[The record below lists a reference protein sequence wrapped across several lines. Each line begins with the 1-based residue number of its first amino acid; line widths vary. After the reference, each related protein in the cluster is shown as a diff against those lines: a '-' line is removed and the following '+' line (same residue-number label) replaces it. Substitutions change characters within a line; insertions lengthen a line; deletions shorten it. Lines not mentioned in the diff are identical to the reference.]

1 MATGNVKP
9 LDVISEEQYEKIK
22 EKQDWR
28 NILSISFNWLQMAVA
43 MVFFFYYPNVVTFL
57 LALVIIG
64 SKQFALAVLA
74 HDAAH
79 NLLFSNNKVNDWAGQ
94 WFCAYPIFQDN
105 RVYRP
110 YHLKHHR
117 HTETEEDPDLVLSA
131 PFPITKKSFTRKV
144 FRDLTGITGFRRYG
158 GSLYSIFKTQGD
170 NFFIK
175 ISKTS
180 NKLYGFLISNFV
192 IFILI
197 STTMHWSLFLLLWW
211 LPSFTYYSLIIRIR
225 NISEHGV
232 TPGNNY
238 FDNTRTTKSTI
249 LTRFLMV
256 PHNVNYH
263 LEHHL
268 FTRCPWYNLPKA
280 HEMLINN
287 GHLDKMC
294 VENSYR
300 DVLRKAVGASQ

>member
-1 MATGNVKP
+1 MATSSVKP
-9 LDVISEEQYEKIK
+9 LEVISKEQYEEIK
-22 EKQDWR
+22 DKQDWR
-28 NILSISFNWLQMAVA
+28 NVLSISSNWLQMSAA
-43 MVFFFYYPNVVTFL
+43 MALFFFYPNVITFL
-57 LALVIIG
+57 VALVIIG
-64 SKQFALAVLA
+64 SRQFALAVLA

-79 NLLFSNNKVNDWAGQ
+79 NLLFANNKVNDWAGQ

-117 HTETEEDPDLVLSA
+117 HTETDDDPDLVLSS
-131 PFPITKKSFTRKV
+131 PFPITKRSFIRKV
-144 FRDLTGITGFRRYG
+144 FRDLTGITGVKRYW
-158 GSLYSIFKTQGD
+158 GSLSSIFRTKGD
-170 NFFIK
+170 NVFNK

-180 NKLYGFLISNFV
+180 NKLHGFLISNLI

-225 NISEHGV
+225 NISEHAV
-232 TPGNNY
+232 TPGNND
-238 FDNTRTTKSTI
+238 FDNTRTTKSTV

-280 HEMLINN
+280 HSMMIEN
-287 GHLDKMC
+287 GYEDKMC
-294 VENSYR
+294 LETSYKK
-300 DVLRKAVGASQ
+300 VLSKAVSA

>member
-1 MATGNVKP
+1 MATSSVKP
-9 LDVISEEQYEKIK
+9 LEVISKEQYEEIK

-28 NILSISFNWLQMAVA
+28 NVLSISSNWLQMSAA
-43 MVFFFYYPNVVTFL
+43 MALFFFYPNVITFL
-57 LALVIIG
+57 VALVIIG
-64 SKQFALAVLA
+64 SRQFALAVLA

-79 NLLFSNNKVNDWAGQ
+79 NLLFANNKVNDWAGQ

-117 HTETEEDPDLVLSA
+117 HTETDDDPDLVLSS
-131 PFPITKKSFTRKV
+131 PFPITKRSFIRKV
-144 FRDLTGITGFRRYG
+144 FRDLTGITGVKRYW
-158 GSLYSIFKTQGD
+158 GSLSSIFRTKGD
-170 NFFIK
+170 NVFNK

-180 NKLYGFLISNFV
+180 NKLHGFLISNLI

-225 NISEHGV
+225 NISEHAV
-232 TPGNNY
+232 TPGNND
-238 FDNTRTTKSTI
+238 FDNTRTTKSTV

-280 HEMLINN
+280 HSMMIEN
-287 GHLDKMC
+287 GYEDKMC
-294 VENSYR
+294 LETSYKN
-300 DVLRKAVGASQ
+300 VLLKAVSA

>member
-1 MATGNVKP
+1 MAISSVKP
-9 LDVISEEQYEKIK
+9 LEVISKEQYEEIK

-28 NILSISFNWLQMAVA
+28 NVLSISSNWLQMSAA
-43 MVFFFYYPNVVTFL
+43 MALFFFYPNVITFL
-57 LALVIIG
+57 VALVIIG
-64 SKQFALAVLA
+64 SRQFALAVLA

-79 NLLFSNNKVNDWAGQ
+79 NLLFENNKVNDLAGQ

-117 HTETEEDPDLVLSA
+117 HTETEDDPDLVLSS
-131 PFPITKKSFTRKV
+131 PFPITKKSFIRKI
-144 FRDLTGITGFRRYG
+144 FRDLTGITGVKRYW
-158 GSLYSIFKTQGD
+158 GSLSSIFRTKGD
-170 NFFIK
+170 NVFNK

-180 NKLYGFLISNFV
+180 NKIHGFLISNLI

-225 NISEHGV
+225 NISEHAV
-232 TPGNNY
+232 TPGNDD
-238 FDNTRTTKSTI
+238 FDNTRTTKSTV

-280 HEMLINN
+280 HSMMIEN
-287 GHLDKMC
+287 GYEDKMC
-294 VENSYR
+294 IETSYKN
-300 DVLRKAVGASQ
+300 VLLKAVSA

>member
-1 MATGNVKP
+1 MATSSVKP
-9 LDVISEEQYEKIK
+9 LEVISKEQYEEIK

-28 NILSISFNWLQMAVA
+28 NVLSISSNWLQMSSA
-43 MVFFFYYPNVVTFL
+43 MALFFIYPNVITFL
-57 LALVIIG
+57 VALVIIG
-64 SKQFALAVLA
+64 SRQFALAVLA
-74 HDAAH
+74 HEAAH
-79 NLLFSNNKVNDWAGQ
+79 NLLFANNKVNDWAGQ

-117 HTETEEDPDLVLSA
+117 HTETEDDPDLVLSS
-131 PFPITKKSFTRKV
+131 PFPINKRSFIRKV
-144 FRDLTGITGFRRYG
+144 FRDLTGITGVRRYW
-158 GSLYSIFKTQGD
+158 GSLSSIFRTKGD
-170 NFFIK
+170 NVFDK

-180 NKLYGFLISNFV
+180 NKLHGFLISNV
-192 IFILI
+192 IIFILI

-225 NISEHGV
+225 NISEHAV
-232 TPGNNY
+232 TPGNND
-238 FDNTRTTKSTI
+238 FDNTRTTKSTV
-249 LTRFLMV
+249 LTRFFMV

-280 HEMLINN
+280 HSMMIEN
-287 GHLDKMC
+287 GYEDKMC
-294 VENSYR
+294 LETSYKN
-300 DVLRKAVGASQ
+300 VLLKAMSA

>member
-1 MATGNVKP
+1 MATSSVKP
-9 LDVISEEQYEKIK
+9 LEVISKEQYEEIK
-22 EKQDWR
+22 DKQDWR
-28 NILSISFNWLQMAVA
+28 NVLSISSNWLQMSAA
-43 MVFFFYYPNVVTFL
+43 MALFFFYPNVITFL
-57 LALVIIG
+57 VALVIIG
-64 SKQFALAVLA
+64 SRQFALAVLA

-79 NLLFSNNKVNDWAGQ
+79 NLLFANNKVNDWAGQ

-117 HTETEEDPDLVLSA
+117 HTETEDDPDLVLSA
-131 PFPITKKSFTRKV
+131 PFPITKRSFIRKV
-144 FRDLTGITGFRRYG
+144 FRDLTGITGVKRYW
-158 GSLYSIFKTQGD
+158 GSLSSIFRTKGD
-170 NFFIK
+170 NVFNK

-180 NKLYGFLISNFV
+180 NKLHGFLISNLI

-225 NISEHGV
+225 NISEHAV
-232 TPGNNY
+232 TPGNND
-238 FDNTRTTKSTI
+238 FDNTRTTKSTV

-280 HEMLINN
+280 HSMMIEN
-287 GHLDKMC
+287 GYEDKMC
-294 VENSYR
+294 LETSYKN
-300 DVLRKAVGASQ
+300 VLLKAVSA

>member
-1 MATGNVKP
+1 MATSSVKP
-9 LDVISEEQYEKIK
+9 LEVISKEQYEEIK

-28 NILSISFNWLQMAVA
+28 NVLSISSNWLQMSAA
-43 MVFFFYYPNVVTFL
+43 MTLFFFYPNVITFL
-57 LALVIIG
+57 VALVIIG
-64 SKQFALAVLA
+64 SRQFALAVLA

-79 NLLFSNNKVNDWAGQ
+79 NLLFINNKVNDWAGQ

-117 HTETEEDPDLVLSA
+117 HTETEDDPDLVLST
-131 PFPITKKSFTRKV
+131 PFPITKRSFIRKI
-144 FRDLTGITGFRRYG
+144 FRDLTGITGVKRYW
-158 GSLYSIFKTQGD
+158 GSLSSIFRTKGD
-170 NFFIK
+170 NVFNK

-180 NKLYGFLISNFV
+180 NKLHGFLISNLIV
-192 IFILI
+192 FILI

-225 NISEHGV
+225 NISEHAV
-232 TPGNNY
+232 TPGNDD
-238 FDNTRTTKSTI
+238 FDNTRTTKSTV

-280 HEMLINN
+280 HSMMIEN
-287 GHLDKMC
+287 GYEDKMC
-294 VENSYR
+294 LETSYKK
-300 DVLRKAVGASQ
+300 VLSKAVSA

>member
-1 MATGNVKP
+1 MATSSVKP
-9 LDVISEEQYEKIK
+9 LEVISKEQYEEIK

-28 NILSISFNWLQMAVA
+28 NVLSISSNWLQMSSA
-43 MVFFFYYPNVVTFL
+43 MVLFFFYPNVLTFL
-57 LALVIIG
+57 VALVIIG
-64 SKQFALAVLA
+64 SRQFALAVLA

-117 HTETEEDPDLVLSA
+117 HTETEDDPDLALSS
-131 PFPITKKSFTRKV
+131 PFPITKRSFIRKV
-144 FRDLTGITGFRRYG
+144 FRDLTGITGVRRYW
-158 GSLYSIFKTQGD
+158 GSLSSIFRTKGD
-170 NFFIK
+170 NVFNK

-180 NKLYGFLISNFV
+180 NKLHGFLISNLI

-225 NISEHGV
+225 NISEHAV
-232 TPGNNY
+232 TPGNND
-238 FDNTRTTKSTI
+238 FDNTRTTKSTV

-268 FTRCPWYNLPKA
+268 FTRCPWYNLPRA
-280 HEMLINN
+280 HSMMIEN
-287 GHLDKMC
+287 GYEDKMC
-294 VENSYR
+294 LETSYKN
-300 DVLRKAVGASQ
+300 VLLKAMSA

>member
-1 MATGNVKP
+1 MATSSVKP
-9 LDVISEEQYEKIK
+9 LEVISKEQYEEIK

-28 NILSISFNWLQMAVA
+28 NVLSISSNWLQMSAA
-43 MVFFFYYPNVVTFL
+43 MALFFFYPNVITFL
-57 LALVIIG
+57 VSLVIIG
-64 SKQFALAVLA
+64 SRQFALAVLA

-79 NLLFSNNKVNDWAGQ
+79 NLLFANNKVNDWAGQ

-117 HTETEEDPDLVLSA
+117 HTETDDDPDLVLSS
-131 PFPITKKSFTRKV
+131 PFPITKRSFIRKV
-144 FRDLTGITGFRRYG
+144 FRDLTGITGVKRYW
-158 GSLYSIFKTQGD
+158 GSLSSIFRTKGD
-170 NFFIK
+170 NVFNK

-180 NKLYGFLISNFV
+180 NKLHGFLISNLI

-225 NISEHGV
+225 NISEHAV
-232 TPGNNY
+232 TPGNND
-238 FDNTRTTKSTI
+238 FDNTRTTKSTV

-280 HEMLINN
+280 HSMMIEN
-287 GHLDKMC
+287 GYEDKMC
-294 VENSYR
+294 LETSYKK
-300 DVLRKAVGASQ
+300 VLLKAVSA

>member
-1 MATGNVKP
+1 MATSSVKP
-9 LDVISEEQYEKIK
+9 LEVISKEQYEEIK

-28 NILSISFNWLQMAVA
+28 NVLSISSNWLQMSAA
-43 MVFFFYYPNVVTFL
+43 MTLFFFYPNVITFL
-57 LALVIIG
+57 VALVIIG
-64 SKQFALAVLA
+64 SRQFALAVLA

-79 NLLFSNNKVNDWAGQ
+79 NLLFENNKVNDWAGQ

-117 HTETEEDPDLVLSA
+117 HTETDDDPDLVLSS
-131 PFPITKKSFTRKV
+131 PFPITKRSFIRKV
-144 FRDLTGITGFRRYG
+144 FRDLTGITGVKRYW
-158 GSLYSIFKTQGD
+158 GSLSSIFRTKGD
-170 NFFIK
+170 NVFNK

-180 NKLYGFLISNFV
+180 NKLHGFLISNLIIFV
-192 IFILI
+192 LI

-225 NISEHGV
+225 NISEHAV
-232 TPGNNY
+232 TPGNND
-238 FDNTRTTKSTI
+238 FDNTRTTKSTV

-280 HEMLINN
+280 HSMMIEN
-287 GHLDKMC
+287 GYEDKMC
-294 VENSYR
+294 LETSYKK
-300 DVLRKAVGASQ
+300 VLLKAVSA

>member
-1 MATGNVKP
+1 MATSSVKP
-9 LDVISEEQYEKIK
+9 LEVISKEQYEEIK

-28 NILSISFNWLQMAVA
+28 NVLSISSNWLQMSAVMA
-43 MVFFFYYPNVVTFL
+43 LFFFYPNVITFL
-57 LALVIIG
+57 VALVIIG
-64 SKQFALAVLA
+64 SRQFALAVLA

-79 NLLFSNNKVNDWAGQ
+79 NLLFANNKVNDWAGQ

-117 HTETEEDPDLVLSA
+117 HTETDDDPDLVLSS
-131 PFPITKKSFTRKV
+131 PFPITKRSFIRKV
-144 FRDLTGITGFRRYG
+144 FRDLTGITGVKRYW
-158 GSLYSIFKTQGD
+158 GSLSSIFRTKGD
-170 NFFIK
+170 NVFNK

-180 NKLYGFLISNFV
+180 NKLHGFLISNLIIFV
-192 IFILI
+192 LI

-225 NISEHGV
+225 NISEHAV
-232 TPGNNY
+232 TPGNND
-238 FDNTRTTKSTI
+238 FDNTRTTKSTVM
-249 LTRFLMV
+249 TRFLMV

-280 HEMLINN
+280 HSMMIEN
-287 GHLDKMC
+287 GYEDKMC
-294 VENSYR
+294 LETSYKK
-300 DVLRKAVGASQ
+300 VLLKAVSA

>member
-1 MATGNVKP
+1 MATSSVKP
-9 LDVISEEQYEKIK
+9 LEVISKEQYEEIK

-28 NILSISFNWLQMAVA
+28 NVLSISSNWLQMSAA
-43 MVFFFYYPNVVTFL
+43 MTLFFFYPNVITFL
-57 LALVIIG
+57 VALVIIG
-64 SKQFALAVLA
+64 SRQFALAVLA

-79 NLLFSNNKVNDWAGQ
+79 NLLFENNKVNDWAGQ

-117 HTETEEDPDLVLSA
+117 HTETDDDPDLVLSS
-131 PFPITKKSFTRKV
+131 PFPITKRSFIRKV
-144 FRDLTGITGFRRYG
+144 FRDLTGITGVRRYW
-158 GSLYSIFKTQGD
+158 GSLSSIFRTKGD
-170 NFFIK
+170 NVFNK

-180 NKLYGFLISNFV
+180 NKLHGFLISNLIIFV
-192 IFILI
+192 LI

-225 NISEHGV
+225 NISEHAV
-232 TPGNNY
+232 TPGNND
-238 FDNTRTTKSTI
+238 FDNTRTTKSTV

-280 HEMLINN
+280 HSMMIEN
-287 GHLDKMC
+287 GYEDKMC
-294 VENSYR
+294 LETSYKK
-300 DVLRKAVGASQ
+300 VLSKAVSA

>member
-1 MATGNVKP
+1 MAISSVKP
-9 LDVISEEQYEKIK
+9 LEVISKEQYEEIK

-28 NILSISFNWLQMAVA
+28 NVLSISSNWLQMSAA
-43 MVFFFYYPNVVTFL
+43 MALFFFYPNVITFL
-57 LALVIIG
+57 VALVIIG
-64 SKQFALAVLA
+64 SRQFALAVLA

-79 NLLFSNNKVNDWAGQ
+79 NLLFENNKVNDLAGQ

-117 HTETEEDPDLVLSA
+117 HTETEDDPDLVLST
-131 PFPITKKSFTRKV
+131 PFPITKRSFIRKI
-144 FRDLTGITGFRRYG
+144 FRDLTGITGVKRYW
-158 GSLYSIFKTQGD
+158 GSLSSIFRTKGD
-170 NFFIK
+170 NVFNK

-180 NKLYGFLISNFV
+180 NKLHGFLISNLI

-225 NISEHGV
+225 NISEHAV
-232 TPGNNY
+232 TPGNDD
-238 FDNTRTTKSTI
+238 FDNTRTTKSTV

-280 HEMLINN
+280 HSMMIEN
-287 GHLDKMC
+287 GYEDKMC
-294 VENSYR
+294 LETSYKN
-300 DVLRKAVGASQ
+300 VLLKAVSA

>member
-1 MATGNVKP
+1 MATSSVKP
-9 LDVISEEQYEKIK
+9 LEVISKEQYEEIK

-28 NILSISFNWLQMAVA
+28 NVLSISSNWLQMSSA
-43 MVFFFYYPNVVTFL
+43 MALFFFYPNVLTFL
-57 LALVIIG
+57 VALVIIG
-64 SKQFALAVLA
+64 SRQFALAVLA

-117 HTETEEDPDLVLSA
+117 HTETEDDPDLVLSS
-131 PFPITKKSFTRKV
+131 PFPINKRSFIRKV
-144 FRDLTGITGFRRYG
+144 FRDLTGITGVRRYW
-158 GSLYSIFKTQGD
+158 GSLSSIFRTKGD
-170 NFFIK
+170 NVFDK

-180 NKLYGFLISNFV
+180 NKLHGFLISNV
-192 IFILI
+192 IIFILI

-225 NISEHGV
+225 NISEHAV
-232 TPGNNY
+232 TPGNND
-238 FDNTRTTKSTI
+238 FDNTRTTKSTV

-280 HEMLINN
+280 HSMMIEN
-287 GHLDKMC
+287 GYEDKMC
-294 VENSYR
+294 LETSYKN
-300 DVLRKAVGASQ
+300 VLLKAMSA

>member
-1 MATGNVKP
+1 M
-9 LDVISEEQYEKIK
+9 Y
-22 EKQDWR
+22 
-28 NILSISFNWLQMAVA
+28 LSISSNWLQMSSA
-43 MVFFFYYPNVVTFL
+43 MALFFFYPNVLTFL
-57 LALVIIG
+57 VALVIIG
-64 SKQFALAVLA
+64 SRQFALAVLA

-117 HTETEEDPDLVLSA
+117 HTETEDDPDLVLSS
-131 PFPITKKSFTRKV
+131 PFPINKRSFIRKV
-144 FRDLTGITGFRRYG
+144 FRDLTGITGVRRYW
-158 GSLYSIFKTQGD
+158 GSLSSIFRTKGD
-170 NFFIK
+170 NVFDK

-180 NKLYGFLISNFV
+180 NKLHGFLISNV
-192 IFILI
+192 IIFILI

-225 NISEHGV
+225 NISEHAV
-232 TPGNNY
+232 TPGNND
-238 FDNTRTTKSTI
+238 FDNTRTTKSTV
-249 LTRFLMV
+249 LTRFFMV

-280 HEMLINN
+280 HSMMIEN
-287 GHLDKMC
+287 GYEDKMC
-294 VENSYR
+294 LETSYKN
-300 DVLRKAVGASQ
+300 VLLKAMSA

>member
-1 MATGNVKP
+1 MAVSSVKP
-9 LDVISEEQYEKIK
+9 LEVISKEQYEEIK

-28 NILSISFNWLQMAVA
+28 NVLSISSNWLQMSSA
-43 MVFFFYYPNVVTFL
+43 MALFFFYPNVLTFL
-57 LALVIIG
+57 VALVIIG
-64 SKQFALAVLA
+64 SRQFALAVLA

-117 HTETEEDPDLVLSA
+117 HTETEDDPDLVLSS
-131 PFPITKKSFTRKV
+131 PFPINKRSFIRKV
-144 FRDLTGITGFRRYG
+144 FRDLTGITGVRRYW
-158 GSLYSIFKTQGD
+158 GSLSSIFRTKGD
-170 NFFIK
+170 NVFDK

-180 NKLYGFLISNFV
+180 NKLHGFLISNV
-192 IFILI
+192 IIFILI

-225 NISEHGV
+225 NISEHAV
-232 TPGNNY
+232 TPGNND
-238 FDNTRTTKSTI
+238 FDNTRTTKSTV
-249 LTRFLMV
+249 LTRFFMV

-280 HEMLINN
+280 HSMMIEN
-287 GHLDKMC
+287 GYEDKMC
-294 VENSYR
+294 LETSYKN
-300 DVLRKAVGASQ
+300 VLLKAMSA

>member
-1 MATGNVKP
+1 MATSSVKP
-9 LDVISEEQYEKIK
+9 LEVISKEQYEEIK

-28 NILSISFNWLQMAVA
+28 NVLSISSNWLQMSSA
-43 MVFFFYYPNVVTFL
+43 MALFFFYPNVLTFL
-57 LALVIIG
+57 VALVIIG
-64 SKQFALAVLA
+64 SRQFALAVLA

-79 NLLFSNNKVNDWAGQ
+79 NLLFANNKVNDWAGQ

-117 HTETEEDPDLVLSA
+117 HTETEDDPDLVLSS
-131 PFPITKKSFTRKV
+131 PFPITKRSFIRKV
-144 FRDLTGITGFRRYG
+144 FRDLTGITGVRRYW
-158 GSLYSIFKTQGD
+158 GSLSSIFRTKGD
-170 NFFIK
+170 NVFNK

-180 NKLYGFLISNFV
+180 NKLHGFLISNLI

-225 NISEHGV
+225 NISEHAV
-232 TPGNNY
+232 TPGNND
-238 FDNTRTTKSTI
+238 FDNTRTTKSTV

-280 HEMLINN
+280 HSMMIEN
-287 GHLDKMC
+287 GYEDKMC
-294 VENSYR
+294 LETSYKN
-300 DVLRKAVGASQ
+300 VLLKAMSA

>member
-1 MATGNVKP
+1 MATSSVKP
-9 LDVISEEQYEKIK
+9 LEVISKEQYEEIK

-28 NILSISFNWLQMAVA
+28 NVLSISSNWLQMSSA
-43 MVFFFYYPNVVTFL
+43 MALFFFYPNVLTFVV
-57 LALVIIG
+57 ALVIIG
-64 SKQFALAVLA
+64 SRQFALAVLA

-117 HTETEEDPDLVLSA
+117 HTETEDDPDLVLSS
-131 PFPITKKSFTRKV
+131 PFPINKRSFIRKV
-144 FRDLTGITGFRRYG
+144 FRDLTGITGVRRYW
-158 GSLYSIFKTQGD
+158 GSLSSIFRTKGD
-170 NFFIK
+170 NVFDK

-180 NKLYGFLISNFV
+180 NKLHGFLISNV
-192 IFILI
+192 IIFILI

-225 NISEHGV
+225 NISEHAV
-232 TPGNNY
+232 TPGNND
-238 FDNTRTTKSTI
+238 FDNTRTTKSTV
-249 LTRFLMV
+249 LTRFFMV

-280 HEMLINN
+280 HSMMIEN
-287 GHLDKMC
+287 GYEDKMC
-294 VENSYR
+294 LETSYKN
-300 DVLRKAVGASQ
+300 VLLKAMSA

>member
-1 MATGNVKP
+1 MATSSVKP
-9 LDVISEEQYEKIK
+9 LEVISKEQYEEIK

-28 NILSISFNWLQMAVA
+28 NVLSISSNWLQMSAA
-43 MVFFFYYPNVVTFL
+43 MALFFFYPNVITFL
-57 LALVIIG
+57 VALVIIG
-64 SKQFALAVLA
+64 SRQFALAVLA

-79 NLLFSNNKVNDWAGQ
+79 NLLFANNKVNDWAGQ

-117 HTETEEDPDLVLSA
+117 HTETEDDPDLVLST
-131 PFPITKKSFTRKV
+131 PFPITKRSFIRKV
-144 FRDLTGITGFRRYG
+144 FRDLTGITGVKRYW
-158 GSLYSIFKTQGD
+158 GSLSSIFRTKGD
-170 NFFIK
+170 NVFNK

-180 NKLYGFLISNFV
+180 NKLHGFLISNLI

-225 NISEHGV
+225 NISEHAV
-232 TPGNNY
+232 TPGNND
-238 FDNTRTTKSTI
+238 FDNTRTTKSTV

-280 HEMLINN
+280 HSMMIEN
-287 GHLDKMC
+287 GYEDKMC
-294 VENSYR
+294 LETSYKK
-300 DVLRKAVGASQ
+300 VLLKAVSA

>member
-1 MATGNVKP
+1 MSAAMA
-9 LDVISEEQYEKIK
+9 L
-22 EKQDWR
+22 
-28 NILSISFNWLQMAVA
+28 
-43 MVFFFYYPNVVTFL
+43 FFFYPNVITFL
-57 LALVIIG
+57 VALVIIG
-64 SKQFALAVLA
+64 SRQFALAVLA

-79 NLLFSNNKVNDWAGQ
+79 NLLFANNKVNDWAGQ

-117 HTETEEDPDLVLSA
+117 HTETDDDPDLVLSS
-131 PFPITKKSFTRKV
+131 PFPITKRSFIRKV
-144 FRDLTGITGFRRYG
+144 FRDLTGITGVKRYW
-158 GSLYSIFKTQGD
+158 GSLSSIFRTKGD
-170 NFFIK
+170 NVFNK

-180 NKLYGFLISNFV
+180 NKLHGFLISNLIIFV
-192 IFILI
+192 LI

-225 NISEHGV
+225 NISEHAV
-232 TPGNNY
+232 TPGNND
-238 FDNTRTTKSTI
+238 FDNTRTTKSTV

-280 HEMLINN
+280 HSMMIEN
-287 GHLDKMC
+287 GYEDKMC
-294 VENSYR
+294 LETSYKK
-300 DVLRKAVGASQ
+300 VLLKAVSA

>member
-1 MATGNVKP
+1 MAVTSVKP
-9 LDVISEEQYEKIK
+9 LEVISKEQYEEIK

-28 NILSISFNWLQMAVA
+28 NVLSISSNWLQMSGA
-43 MVFFFYYPNVVTFL
+43 MALFFFYPNVLTFL
-57 LALVIIG
+57 VALVIIG
-64 SKQFALAVLA
+64 SRQFALAVLA

-117 HTETEEDPDLVLSA
+117 HTETEDDPDLVLSS
-131 PFPITKKSFTRKV
+131 PFPINKRSFIRKV
-144 FRDLTGITGFRRYG
+144 FRDLTGITGVRRYW
-158 GSLYSIFKTQGD
+158 GSLSSIFRTKGD
-170 NFFIK
+170 NVFDK

-180 NKLYGFLISNFV
+180 NKLHGFLISNV
-192 IFILI
+192 IIFILI

-225 NISEHGV
+225 NISEHAV
-232 TPGNNY
+232 TPGNND
-238 FDNTRTTKSTI
+238 FDNTRTTKSTV
-249 LTRFLMV
+249 LTRFFMV

-280 HEMLINN
+280 HSMMIEN
-287 GHLDKMC
+287 GYEDKMC
-294 VENSYR
+294 LETSYKN
-300 DVLRKAVGASQ
+300 VLLKAMSA

>member
-1 MATGNVKP
+1 MATSSVKP
-9 LDVISEEQYEKIK
+9 LEVISKEQYEEIK

-28 NILSISFNWLQMAVA
+28 NVLSISSNWLQMSAA
-43 MVFFFYYPNVVTFL
+43 MALFFFYPNVITFL
-57 LALVIIG
+57 VALVIIG
-64 SKQFALAVLA
+64 SRQFALAVLA

-79 NLLFSNNKVNDWAGQ
+79 NLLFANNKMNDWAGQ

-117 HTETEEDPDLVLSA
+117 HTETDDDPDLVLSS
-131 PFPITKKSFTRKV
+131 PFPITKRSFIRKV
-144 FRDLTGITGFRRYG
+144 FRDLTGITGVKRYW
-158 GSLYSIFKTQGD
+158 GSLSSIFRTKGD
-170 NFFIK
+170 NVFNK

-180 NKLYGFLISNFV
+180 NKLHGFLISNLI

-225 NISEHGV
+225 NISEHAV
-232 TPGNNY
+232 TPGNND
-238 FDNTRTTKSTI
+238 FDNTRTTKSTV

-280 HEMLINN
+280 HSMMIEN
-287 GHLDKMC
+287 GYEDKMC
-294 VENSYR
+294 LETSYKK
-300 DVLRKAVGASQ
+300 VLSKAVSA

>member
-1 MATGNVKP
+1 MATSSVKP
-9 LDVISEEQYEKIK
+9 LEVISKEQYEEIK

-28 NILSISFNWLQMAVA
+28 NVLSISSNWLQMSAA
-43 MVFFFYYPNVVTFL
+43 MALFFFYPNVITFL
-57 LALVIIG
+57 VALVIIG
-64 SKQFALAVLA
+64 SRQFALAVLA

-79 NLLFSNNKVNDWAGQ
+79 NLLFANNKVNDWAGQ

-117 HTETEEDPDLVLSA
+117 HTETDDDPDLVLSS
-131 PFPITKKSFTRKV
+131 PFPITKRSFIRKV
-144 FRDLTGITGFRRYG
+144 FRDLIGITGVKRYW
-158 GSLYSIFKTQGD
+158 GSLSSIFRTKGD
-170 NFFIK
+170 NVFNK

-180 NKLYGFLISNFV
+180 NKLHGFLISNLIIFV
-192 IFILI
+192 LI

-225 NISEHGV
+225 NISEHAV
-232 TPGNNY
+232 TPGNND
-238 FDNTRTTKSTI
+238 FDNTRTTKSTV

-280 HEMLINN
+280 HSMMIEN
-287 GHLDKMC
+287 GYEDKMC
-294 VENSYR
+294 LETSYKK
-300 DVLRKAVGASQ
+300 VLLKAVSA

>member
-1 MATGNVKP
+1 MAISSVKP
-9 LDVISEEQYEKIK
+9 LEVISKEQYEEIK

-28 NILSISFNWLQMAVA
+28 NVLSISSNWLQMSAA
-43 MVFFFYYPNVVTFL
+43 MALFFFYPNVITFL
-57 LALVIIG
+57 VALVIIG
-64 SKQFALAVLA
+64 SRQFALAVLA

-79 NLLFSNNKVNDWAGQ
+79 NLLFENNKVNYLAGQ

-117 HTETEEDPDLVLSA
+117 HTETEDDPDLVLSS
-131 PFPITKKSFTRKV
+131 PFPITKKSFIRKI
-144 FRDLTGITGFRRYG
+144 FRDLTGITGVKRYW
-158 GSLYSIFKTQGD
+158 GSLSSIFRTKGD
-170 NFFIK
+170 NVFNK

-180 NKLYGFLISNFV
+180 NKLHGFLISNLI
-192 IFILI
+192 IFI

-225 NISEHGV
+225 NISEHAV
-232 TPGNNY
+232 TPGNDD
-238 FDNTRTTKSTI
+238 FDNTRTTKSTF

-280 HEMLINN
+280 HSMMIEN
-287 GHLDKMC
+287 GYEDKMC
-294 VENSYR
+294 IETSYKN
-300 DVLRKAVGASQ
+300 VLLKAVSE

>member
-1 MATGNVKP
+1 MATSSVKP
-9 LDVISEEQYEKIK
+9 LEVISKEQYEEIK

-28 NILSISFNWLQMAVA
+28 NVLSISSNWLQMSAA
-43 MVFFFYYPNVVTFL
+43 MTLFFFYPNVITFL
-57 LALVIIG
+57 VALVIIG
-64 SKQFALAVLA
+64 SRQFALAVLA

-79 NLLFSNNKVNDWAGQ
+79 NLLFANNKVNDWAGQ

-117 HTETEEDPDLVLSA
+117 HTETDDDPDLVLSS
-131 PFPITKKSFTRKV
+131 PFPITKRSFIRKI
-144 FRDLTGITGFRRYG
+144 FRDLTGITGVKRYW
-158 GSLYSIFKTQGD
+158 GSLSSIFRTKGD
-170 NFFIK
+170 NVFNK

-180 NKLYGFLISNFV
+180 NKLHGFLISNLI

-225 NISEHGV
+225 NISEHAV
-232 TPGNNY
+232 TPGNDD
-238 FDNTRTTKSTI
+238 FDNTRTTKSTV

-280 HEMLINN
+280 HSMMIEN
-287 GHLDKMC
+287 GYEDKMC
-294 VENSYR
+294 LETSYKK
-300 DVLRKAVGASQ
+300 VLLKAVSA

>member
-1 MATGNVKP
+1 MATSSVKP
-9 LDVISEEQYEKIK
+9 LEVISKEQYEEIK

-28 NILSISFNWLQMAVA
+28 NVLSISSNWLQMSAA
-43 MVFFFYYPNVVTFL
+43 MALFFFYPNVITFL
-57 LALVIIG
+57 VALVIIG
-64 SKQFALAVLA
+64 SRQFALAVLA

-79 NLLFSNNKVNDWAGQ
+79 NLLFTNNKVNDWAGQ

-117 HTETEEDPDLVLSA
+117 HTETDDDPDLVLSS
-131 PFPITKKSFTRKV
+131 PFPITKRSFIRKV
-144 FRDLTGITGFRRYG
+144 FRDLTGITGVKRYW
-158 GSLYSIFKTQGD
+158 GSLSSIFRTKGD
-170 NFFIK
+170 NVFNK

-180 NKLYGFLISNFV
+180 NKLHGFLISNLIIFV
-192 IFILI
+192 LI

-225 NISEHGV
+225 NISEHAV
-232 TPGNNY
+232 TPGNND
-238 FDNTRTTKSTI
+238 FDNTRTTKSTV

-280 HEMLINN
+280 HSMMIEN
-287 GHLDKMC
+287 GYENKMC
-294 VENSYR
+294 LETSYKN
-300 DVLRKAVGASQ
+300 VLLKAVSA

>member
-1 MATGNVKP
+1 MATSSVKP
-9 LDVISEEQYEKIK
+9 LEVISKEQYEEIK

-28 NILSISFNWLQMAVA
+28 NVLSISSNWLQMSAA
-43 MVFFFYYPNVVTFL
+43 MAFFFIYPNVITFL
-57 LALVIIG
+57 VALVIIG
-64 SKQFALAVLA
+64 SRQFALAVLA

-79 NLLFSNNKVNDWAGQ
+79 NLLFANNKVNDWAGQ

-117 HTETEEDPDLVLSA
+117 HTETDDDPDLVLSS
-131 PFPITKKSFTRKV
+131 PFPITKRSFIRKV
-144 FRDLTGITGFRRYG
+144 FRDLTGITGVKRYW
-158 GSLYSIFKTQGD
+158 GSLSSIFRTKGD
-170 NFFIK
+170 NVFNK

-180 NKLYGFLISNFV
+180 NKLHGFLISNLIIFV
-192 IFILI
+192 LI

-225 NISEHGV
+225 NISEHAV
-232 TPGNNY
+232 TPGNND
-238 FDNTRTTKSTI
+238 FDNTRTTKSTV

-280 HEMLINN
+280 HSMMIEN
-287 GHLDKMC
+287 GYEDKMC
-294 VENSYR
+294 LETSYKN
-300 DVLRKAVGASQ
+300 VLLKAVSA